1 MKRTTII
8 LLTLCSLLCGCA
20 GERNA
25 APPVTEQ
32 TDANTFAPELLPAAE
47 NVNEW
52 TLADF
57 PGCFDSEWETARA
70 EITLGEDYAGP
81 VMGDISTRRGRI
93 VGTDSNDEGE
103 TVIIVRVPYAEV
115 VKYTKDLRSI
125 TRGSGSY
132 SIQINGYAQAPA
144 DVTKKL
150 VEEYQAS
157 RAAGN

>member
-1 MKRTTII
+1 
-8 LLTLCSLLCGCA
+8 
-20 GERNA
+20 
-25 APPVTEQ
+25 
-32 TDANTFAPELLPAAE
+32 
-47 NVNEW
+47 
-52 TLADF
+52 
-57 PGCFDSEWETARA
+57 
-70 EITLGEDYAGP
+70 
-81 VMGDISTRRGRI
+81 MGDISTRRGRI

-132 SIQINGYAQAPA
+132 SIQLNGYEQAPA

>member
-1 MKRTTII
+1 M
-8 LLTLCSLLCGCA
+8 LL
-20 GERNA
+20 E
-25 APPVTEQ
+25 PM
-32 TDANTFAPELLPAAE
+32 
-47 NVNEW
+47 
-52 TLADF
+52 ADM
-57 PGCFDSEWETARA
+57 
-70 EITLGEDYAGP
+70 EITVGEDYAGP

-103 TVIIVRVPYAEV
+103 TVIIVRVPYAEI

-132 SIQINGYAQAPA
+132 SIQLNGYEQAPA

>member
-1 MKRTTII
+1 
-8 LLTLCSLLCGCA
+8 
-20 GERNA
+20 
-25 APPVTEQ
+25 
-32 TDANTFAPELLPAAE
+32 
-47 NVNEW
+47 
-52 TLADF
+52 
-57 PGCFDSEWETARA
+57 
-70 EITLGEDYAGP
+70 
-81 VMGDISTRRGRI
+81 MGDISTRRGRI

-103 TVIIVRVPYAEV
+103 TVIIVRVPYAEI

-132 SIQINGYAQAPA
+132 SIQLNGYEQAPA